1 MRWVVMGL
9 LMVSL
14 GGAGAFAQDDAAL
27 SLEVVEMGFGHGY
40 DREDRALIGEQAEFP
55 AATPTVYCRTRIVG
69 AAEPTTIT
77 HVWYRDGKTVA
88 HVELTVGSP
97 DWRTVSSKQLLP
109 SWTGDWEVRV
119 LDGAG
124 NLLRSE
130 TFVVR

>member
-14 GGAGAFAQDDAAL
+14 SGAGAFAQDDAAP

-40 DREDRALIGEQAEFP
+40 DREGRTLIGEQAEFP
-55 AATPTVYCRTRIVG
+55 AETPTVYCRTRIVG
-69 AAEPTTIT
+69 ASDPTTIT

-97 DWRTVSSKQLLP
+97 DWRTVSSKRLLP
-109 SWTGDWEVRV
+109 SWAGDWEVRV

-130 TFVVR
+130 AFVVR